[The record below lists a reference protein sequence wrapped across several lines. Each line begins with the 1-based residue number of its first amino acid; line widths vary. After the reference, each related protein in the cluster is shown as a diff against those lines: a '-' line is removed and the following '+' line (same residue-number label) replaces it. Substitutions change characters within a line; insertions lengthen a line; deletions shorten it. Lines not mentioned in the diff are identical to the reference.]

1 MTKKEL
7 KSTRDGFG
15 EGLLEA
21 GIQNENVVA
30 LSADLTKSTRAN
42 LFAEKFPKRFI
53 QVGVA
58 EQNLASV
65 ASGMA
70 VIGKIPFMTSF
81 AIFSPGRNWEQ
92 IRTTIAYNNTNVKI
106 ASSHAG
112 VATGPDGGS
121 HQMLEDIALMR
132 VIPRMTVF
140 SPADFEEAKQMT
152 LEAVKIKGPVYI
164 RLSRI
169 VVPELDRAELF
180 SLTSKNNSALSNS
193 EVQPPNIGG
202 PTSELTSE
210 LFEVG
215 IIATG
220 HLVEQ
225 ALEASVELEEE
236 GITTKVL
243 NLSTIKPLDD
253 KTILEFAK
261 KSKTIVTV
269 EDHQLAGGMGSAIAE
284 LLAQKHPMK
293 IKFIA
298 VRDQFGQSG
307 KPKELLR
314 HYELDANAIK
324 KAVYELQ

>member
-1 MTKKEL
+1 MINLIVTTKNIMSSKKEL

-21 GIQNENVVA
+21 GLQNKNVVA
-30 LSADLTKSTRAN
+30 LSADLTESTRTN
-42 LFAEKFPKRFI
+42 LFAEKFPERFI

-70 VIGKIPFMTSF
+70 AMGKIPFITSL

-112 VATGPDGGS
+112 VVTGPDGGS

-140 SPADFEEAKQMT
+140 SPADFTEAKQMT
-152 LEAVKIKGPVYI
+152 LEAVKITGPVYL
-164 RLSRI
+164 RLSRLA
-169 VVPELDRAELF
+169 VPILNLEKQELLE
-180 SLTSKNNSALSNS
+180 SLT
-193 EVQPPNIGG
+193 
-202 PTSELTSE
+202 
-210 LFEVG
+210 VG

-225 ALEASVELEEE
+225 ARLASLELEQE
-236 GITTKVL
+236 GIKTEVL
-243 NLSTIKPLDD
+243 NLSIIKPLNE
-253 KTILEFAK
+253 KIILDFAK
-261 KSKTIVTV
+261 KSKALVTV
-269 EDHQLAGGMGSAIAE
+269 EDHQLAGGVGSAVAE
-284 LLAQKHPMK
+284 FFVQNYP
-293 IKFIA
+293 IKVGFVA
-298 VRDQFGQSG
+298 VKDQFGQSG
-307 KPKELLR
+307 KPEELLR
-314 HYELDANAIK
+314 HYELDCFAIK
-324 KAVYELQ
+324 KAVYKIMRE

>member
-1 MTKKEL
+1 MSKKEL

-30 LSADLTKSTRAN
+30 LSADLTESTRTN
-42 LFAEKFPKRFI
+42 LFAEKFPERFT

-70 VIGKIPFMTSF
+70 VMGKIPFITSF

-106 ASSHAG
+106 IGSHAG
-112 VATGPDGGS
+112 VVTGPDGGS
-121 HQMLEDIALMR
+121 HQMLEDVALMR

-169 VVPELDRAELF
+169 AVPELEKAELF
-180 SLTSKNNSALSNS
+180 SPVGKNNSAS
-193 EVQPPNIGG
+193 EDFQ
-202 PTSELTSE
+202 
-210 LFEVG
+210 VG

-220 HLVEQ
+220 HLVQQ
-225 ALEASVELEEE
+225 ALLASQELKKEK
-236 GITTKVL
+236 ITTKVL
-243 NLSTIKPLDD
+243 NLSIIKPLDE
-253 KTILEFAK
+253 KMILEFVK
-261 KSKTIVTV
+261 KSKGIVTV
-269 EDHQLAGGMGSAIAE
+269 EDHQLAGGMGSAVAE
-284 LLAQKHPMK
+284 FLAQNYPIK
-293 IKFIA
+293 IKFVA
-298 VRDQFGQSG
+298 VKDQFGQSG
-307 KPKELLR
+307 TPEQLLR
-314 HYELDANAIK
+314 HYELDATAIK

>member
-1 MTKKEL
+1 MSSKKEL

-21 GIQNENVVA
+21 GLQNKNVVA
-30 LSADLTKSTRAN
+30 LSADLTESTRTN
-42 LFAEKFPKRFI
+42 LFAEKFPERFI

-70 VIGKIPFMTSF
+70 AMGKIPFITSL

-112 VATGPDGGS
+112 VVTGPDGGS

-140 SPADFEEAKQMT
+140 SPADFTEAKQMT
-152 LEAVKIKGPVYI
+152 LEAVKITGPVYL
-164 RLSRI
+164 RLSRLA
-169 VVPELDRAELF
+169 VPILNLEKQELLE
-180 SLTSKNNSALSNS
+180 SLT
-193 EVQPPNIGG
+193 
-202 PTSELTSE
+202 
-210 LFEVG
+210 VG

-225 ALEASVELEEE
+225 ARLASLELEQE
-236 GITTKVL
+236 GIKTEVL
-243 NLSTIKPLDD
+243 NLSIIKPLNE
-253 KTILEFAK
+253 KIILDFAK
-261 KSKTIVTV
+261 KSKALVTV
-269 EDHQLAGGMGSAIAE
+269 EDHQLAGGVGSAVAE
-284 LLAQKHPMK
+284 FFVQNYP
-293 IKFIA
+293 IKVGFVA
-298 VRDQFGQSG
+298 VKDQFGQSG
-307 KPKELLR
+307 KPEELLR
-314 HYELDANAIK
+314 HYELDCFAIK
-324 KAVYELQ
+324 KAVYKIMRE

>member
-1 MTKKEL
+1 MTKREL
-7 KSTRDGFG
+7 RSTRDGFG

-30 LSADLTKSTRAN
+30 LSADLTESTRTN
-42 LFAEKFPKRFI
+42 LFAEKFPERFI

-70 VIGKIPFMTSF
+70 AMGKIPFMTSF

-112 VATGPDGGS
+112 VVTGPDGGS

-152 LEAVKIKGPVYI
+152 LEAVKIEGPVYL
-164 RLSRI
+164 RLSRL
-169 VVPELDRAELF
+169 PTPDLDLEAELLSPF
-180 SLTSKNNSALSNS
+180 RSLASNS
-193 EVQPPNIGG
+193 LQ
-202 PTSELTSE
+202 
-210 LFEVG
+210 VG

-220 HLVEQ
+220 HLVYQ
-225 ALEASVELEEE
+225 AQQASLELEKE
-236 GITTKVL
+236 GIKTTVL
-243 NLSTIKPLDD
+243 NLSIIKPLDE
-253 KTILEFAK
+253 KLILDFAK
-261 KSKTIVTV
+261 KFKALVTV
-269 EDHQLAGGMGSAIAE
+269 EDHQLAGGMGSAVAE
-284 LLAQKHPMK
+284 FLVQNHP
-293 IKFIA
+293 IQIEFVA
-298 VRDQFGQSG
+298 VKNQFGQSG
-307 KPKELLR
+307 KAEELLR
-314 HYELDANAIK
+314 HYELDSRAIK
-324 KAVYELQ
+324 EVVYKLLNSNL

>member
-1 MTKKEL
+1 MKKEL

-21 GIQNENVVA
+21 GIENENVVA
-30 LSADLTKSTRAN
+30 LSADLTESTKTN
-42 LFAEKFPKRFI
+42 LFAEKFPERFI

-70 VIGKIPFMTSF
+70 AMGKIPFMTSF

-106 ASSHAG
+106 VGSHAG
-112 VATGPDGGS
+112 VVTGPDGGS

-152 LEAVKIKGPVYI
+152 LEATKIDGPVYL
-164 RLSRI
+164 RLARM
-169 VVPELDRAELF
+169 
-180 SLTSKNNSALSNS
+180 K
-193 EVQPPNIGG
+193 
-202 PTSELTSE
+202 TSELDKSKFFSPGGSDPHE
-210 LFEVG
+210 SFQAG

-225 ALEASVELEEE
+225 ALEASKELEEE
-236 GITTKVL
+236 GVTTKIL
-243 NLSTIKPLDD
+243 NLSVIKPLN
-253 KTILEFAK
+253 KNLILEFAK
-261 KSKTIVTV
+261 KSEVLITV
-269 EDHQLAGGMGSAIAE
+269 EDHQLAGGMGSAVAE
-284 LLAQKHPMK
+284 LLIENYPKK
-293 IKFIA
+293 IQFVA

-307 KPKELLR
+307 TPQELLK
-314 HYELDANAIK
+314 HYELDAKAIK
-324 KAVYELQ
+324 KAYYKTSRN